1 MTILNTMQRAPF
13 VNIGFHPNHE
23 SQSQDNQQNKT
34 YLSKNQGTQILQYFS
49 KMSSLP
55 NIVLDELQ
63 CFSKILVPNAKQLKA
78 RVDENEKDLNLI
90 ENEGH
95 GNEELS
101 PQEVRVKASL
111 QSQNVQASSE
121 QIGTFHS
128 N

>member
-1 MTILNTMQRAPF
+1 
-13 VNIGFHPNHE
+13 
-23 SQSQDNQQNKT
+23 
-34 YLSKNQGTQILQYFS
+34 
-49 KMSSLP
+49 
-55 NIVLDELQ
+55 
-63 CFSKILVPNAKQLKA
+63 LKA

-121 QIGTFHS
+121 
-128 N
+128 